1 MCDTCGCASEGG
13 AVLRKPGLNDY
24 HVHISESGHNHEH
37 THEHGHHHQ
46 GRSRTLVLEQD
57 VLHKNNLLAERNRGY
72 FEARNI
78 FVQLEELT
86 HQWQYYLGAVKG
98 LAQVSVSGK
107 ALNIE
112 LFETGNFTVSLNSL
126 RSVMYGKERLAT
138 IVKIPAQPAIS
149 ARCGV
154 YGQQQI
160 SASV

>member
-1 MCDTCGCASEGG
+1 MMEKAGYLQRTGYSAFDREGNVH
-13 AVLRKPGLNDY
+13 AVIEL
-24 HVHISESGHNHEH
+24 HILGTRYAIRRSDLSKAVSGH
-37 THEHGHHHQ
+37 
-46 GRSRTLVLEQD
+46 V
-57 VLHKNNLLAERNRGY
+57 
-72 FEARNI
+72 

-112 LFETGNFTVSLNSL
+112 LFESGNFTVSLNSL
-126 RSVMYGKERLAT
+126 RGVMYGKERMAT

-149 ARCGV
+149 TRRGV

-160 SASV
+160 SAAV

>member
-1 MCDTCGCASEGG
+1 MEKAGYLQRTGYSAFDSEGQVH
-13 AVLRKPGLNDY
+13 AVIEL
-24 HVHISESGHNHEH
+24 HILGTRYAIRRADLSKAVSGH
-37 THEHGHHHQ
+37 
-46 GRSRTLVLEQD
+46 V
-57 VLHKNNLLAERNRGY
+57 
-72 FEARNI
+72 

-112 LFETGNFTVSLNSL
+112 LFGDGNFTVSLNSL
-126 RSVMYGKERLAT
+126 RGVMYGKERVAI

-149 ARCGV
+149 TPRAV

>member
-1 MCDTCGCASEGG
+1 MMEKAGYLQRTGYSAFDSEGNVH
-13 AVLRKPGLNDY
+13 AVIEF
-24 HVHISESGHNHEH
+24 HILGMRYAIRRSDLSKAVSGH
-37 THEHGHHHQ
+37 
-46 GRSRTLVLEQD
+46 V
-57 VLHKNNLLAERNRGY
+57 
-72 FEARNI
+72 

-126 RSVMYGKERLAT
+126 RGVMYGKERMAT

-149 ARCGV
+149 ARQSV

-160 SASV
+160 SAAV

>member
-1 MCDTCGCASEGG
+1 MMEKAGYLQRTGYSAFDSEGNVH
-13 AVLRKPGLNDY
+13 AVIEL
-24 HVHISESGHNHEH
+24 HILGSRYAIRRSDLAKAVSGH
-37 THEHGHHHQ
+37 
-46 GRSRTLVLEQD
+46 V
-57 VLHKNNLLAERNRGY
+57 
-72 FEARNI
+72 

-112 LFETGNFTVSLNSL
+112 LFEAGNFTISLNSL
-126 RSVMYGKERLAT
+126 RGVMYGKERLAT
-138 IVKIPAQPAIS
+138 IVKIPAQLAIS

-160 SASV
+160 SAAV